1 MAGSYRE
8 EIIGDLAQ
16 PSGLAIDYDEG
27 MLYWTDAVNEKIE
40 RSYLNGTNR
49 EASICFFS
57 FSKPLVPCFH
67 NTHCEKEN
75 LALVHVFPPNN
86 ITFGRGEY
94 HHCV

>member
-27 MLYWTDAVNEKIE
+27 MLYWTDAVSEKIE

-49 EASICFFS
+49 EASTSTIFFFYLS
-57 FSKPLVPCFH
+57 NSHALLLKTPCKWIAV
-67 NTHCEKEN
+67 TKWKSV
-75 LALVHVFPPNN
+75 LVHIVHR
-86 ITFGRGEY
+86 TG
-94 HHCV
+94 